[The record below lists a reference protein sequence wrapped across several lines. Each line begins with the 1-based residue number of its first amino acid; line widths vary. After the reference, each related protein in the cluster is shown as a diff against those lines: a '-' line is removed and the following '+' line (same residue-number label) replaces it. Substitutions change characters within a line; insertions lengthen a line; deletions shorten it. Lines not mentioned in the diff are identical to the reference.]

1 VSKKRFA
8 SVSVTTEIAAGQV
21 TNIDVPLG
29 QNADLQKVPQPN
41 RSSFF
46 HRLFRAYVDDW
57 KLNTVRGADPARRE
71 VRACGWTAPRRRSC
85 FGSCVAG
92 DQRQWSVVRFSPA
105 AYLQGG
111 GASSCKLCGETAL
124 EARLLYDTERVLRRC
139 ERAEDGFQDEIF
151 SICLAGDIGLEP
163 RSYCARN

>member
-71 VRACGWTAPRRRSC
+71 VPRLWMDRPPQALLLRQLRCWRPTPMERGAIFPSGLLAGRRSK
-85 FGSCVAG
+85 
-92 DQRQWSVVRFSPA
+92 Q
-105 AYLQGG
+105 L
-111 GASSCKLCGETAL
+111 
-124 EARLLYDTERVLRRC
+124 
-139 ERAEDGFQDEIF
+139 
-151 SICLAGDIGLEP
+151 
-163 RSYCARN
+163 